1 MCSLQDGGRGSLSGS
16 NAFKEN
22 FTAFVEN
29 QRKYFSKT
37 NRAKN
42 SDAIALYFCKLEEH
56 TEVLESKYHPD
67 KSAFAS
73 VE

>member
-1 MCSLQDGGRGSLSGS
+1 MVDEGPFQGVMPSKKILLHLWKIR
-16 NAFKEN
+16 E
-22 FTAFVEN
+22 E
-29 QRKYFSKT
+29 YFSKT

-42 SDAIALYFCKLEEH
+42 SDVIALYFLKLEEH

-73 VE
+73 MK